1 MQRRE
6 QAAFRSESLMPA
18 NLSTALLLL
27 LLLLLL
33 AAASHSLI
41 SFSYLSASSGQSLSP
56 HFCAACSTRARARMR
71 GARGGRDAGEAGRMA
86 WPSSSTI
93 STRWLSPNGRLAMI
107 WATHAAIEI

>member
-1 MQRRE
+1 
-6 QAAFRSESLMPA
+6 MPA

-71 GARGGRDAGEAGRMA
+71 GARGGRAAGEAGRMA

-93 STRWLSPNGRLAMI
+93 DALAEAQRAPRHDLGDTRR
-107 WATHAAIEI
+107 H